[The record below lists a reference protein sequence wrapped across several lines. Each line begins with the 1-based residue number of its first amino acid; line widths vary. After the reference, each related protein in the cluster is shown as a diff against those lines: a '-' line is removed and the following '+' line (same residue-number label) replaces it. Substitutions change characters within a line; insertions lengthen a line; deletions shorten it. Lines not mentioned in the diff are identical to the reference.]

1 MGVTKLPKCMKGTA
15 KHRQGAVGVQ
25 SRDHGWW
32 YSRSE
37 IRYPLTSTVTRL
49 TVLEYSF
56 ATGVSEEA
64 NSKRVDLSTAYY
76 DFEEPDFI
84 TSASCLPGTTFVS
97 SCVCPPDEAA
107 ARETWPLLLYSTF
120 LPAIPTGPGCDT
132 KESLASWTVCL
143 DETRQR
149 SSVGFVF
156 GSQPGSAME

>member
-1 MGVTKLPKCMKGTA
+1 MRRRSYTMSVTKLPKCMKGTA

-37 IRYPLTSTVTRL
+37 IPYPLTSTVTRL

-64 NSKRVDLSTAYY
+64 NSKRVDLSTAHH

-84 TSASCLPGTTFVS
+84 TSASCLPGTTLSRRVS
-97 SCVCPPDEAA
+97 VHRMKLRRERRGPSYCTVPFFPPFLQAQDATQ
-107 ARETWPLLLYSTF
+107 RKVSLLGPFASTKRGS
-120 LPAIPTGPGCDT
+120 GP
-132 KESLASWTVCL
+132 
-143 DETRQR
+143 R
-149 SSVGFVF
+149 
-156 GSQPGSAME
+156 